1 MLVYNISVIVTTHQN
16 LPFMGA
22 SIFLLYVICKH
33 GLAAKINAMNNLT
46 DLCCFMFVNNTG
58 TIRQNNLTKENSISL
73 KIFSFI
79 IPISFN
85 RQRPSTNVIC
95 KCYQVMSKQV
105 LFAIDC
111 SNYWYDS

>member
-58 TIRQNNLTKENSISL
+58 TIRQNNLTKENSISM
-73 KIFSFI
+73 KIFSLI
-79 IPISFN
+79 IPISLN

-95 KCYQVMSKQV
+95 KCYQVMSKQL

-111 SNYWYDS
+111 SNYWHDS